1 MMTLPSVAFTTGSKK
16 MNDNV
21 NHLAVSVTI
30 VFSATGKILPV
41 NHPTGRVGHS
51 LKLSFYPL
59 TMGLH

>member
-30 VFSATGKILPV
+30 VFSVTGKILPV

-51 LKLSFYPL
+51 
-59 TMGLH
+59 